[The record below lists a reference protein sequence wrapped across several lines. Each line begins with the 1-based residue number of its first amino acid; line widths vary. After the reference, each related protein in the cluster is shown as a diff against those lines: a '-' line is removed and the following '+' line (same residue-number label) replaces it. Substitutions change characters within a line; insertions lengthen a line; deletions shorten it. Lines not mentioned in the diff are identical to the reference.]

1 MCFKN
6 NSRLNEIKSSIEE
19 DKDGLKS
26 KEHVRKIVE
35 LTDEVSQAVIPYW
48 KKEEIR
54 NNLKTLKKNLD
65 DKDRAAKT
73 AVANKVVDEI
83 KEFVKEHPDLPV
95 LVKELK
101 AFNNTKALDSALKQ
115 VIILLIQEIEIIM
128 NFLGPYFESHYCS
141 FVCLSRSGFQ

>member
-1 MCFKN
+1 MKFWKTGKKLKFLLKSLKKKTNC
-6 NSRLNEIKSSIEE
+6 RLNEIKSSIEE

-73 AVANKVVDEI
+73 AIANKVVDEI

-115 VIILLIQEIEIIM
+115 VRI
-128 NFLGPYFESHYCS
+128 P
-141 FVCLSRSGFQ
+141 